1 MRMRGQRGAAAERE
15 PDQANAAAEAERD
28 QADQAVDAEAAAQW
42 EAHVTAQLR
51 EQVRAELQ
59 VRLPGAPAHP
69 CAVPCRRPWRCAA
82 RGVLLFASAGGVRDT
97 PSSAACGRPG
107 VCSTGQDGSL
117 QGLSDMASDSSN
129 SSKACVW
136 QPSETGELLAC
147 AAGPGCE
154 PLRTTYCPK
163 PLAVTCDPRRRL
175 RRRPARA
182 RPRPSGCASSCATAC
197 APSSLRS
204 CALACA
210 LRSPRSLR
218 PSCALSWRRRSAHG
232 ASATLRS
239 SCAEPASA
247 WTASCLMMGPPVC
260 GEVIRRQC

>member
-1 MRMRGQRGAAAERE
+1 VGGARHGAAA
-15 PDQANAAAEAERD
+15 
-28 QADQAVDAEAAAQW
+28 
-42 EAHVTAQLR
+42 
-51 EQVRAELQ
+51 RAGP
-59 VRLPGAPAHP
+59 RRASGTPA
-69 CAVPCRRPWRCAA
+69 RRPSPPVRCPVPAA
-82 RGVLLFASAGGVRDT
+82 VALRRTRRAPVCLSRRCVGGAGPPPPPT